1 MAKTKKRILALVL
14 TLAMVF
20 TTLAVTA
27 VADEPEHSDECTID
41 ATARTCDPKEEE
53 DGTVIHEA
61 ECGAWI
67 CVEECGFKEARDA
80 VAAFWTAYKD
90 LPAEGGVTA
99 ENAADIQAAVE
110 SIRSLNNRL
119 YEDPRLRDLTDQIE
133 REAAA
138 LRE

>member
-20 TTLAVTA
+20 TALAVTA

-41 ATARTCDPKEEE
+41 ATATCTCKPKVEE

-67 CVEECGFKEARDA
+67 CVEGCGFKEARDA
-80 VAAFWTAYKD
+80 VAAFRTAYKD
-90 LPAEGGVTA
+90 LPAEEGVTA
-99 ENAADIQAAVE
+99 ENAADILAAVE
-110 SIRSLNNRL
+110 SFKGLSS
-119 YEDPRLRDLTDQIE
+119 YC
-133 REAAA
+133 
-138 LRE
+138 

>member
-20 TTLAVTA
+20 TALAVTA

-41 ATARTCDPKEEE
+41 ATATCTCKPKVEE

-67 CVEECGFKEARDA
+67 CVEGCGFKKAWDA
-80 VAAFWTAYKD
+80 VAAFRTAYKD
-90 LPAEGGVTA
+90 LPAVERRLIEGPYIHHMSEIEGSLT
-99 ENAADIQAAVE
+99 E
-110 SIRSLNNRL
+110 S
-119 YEDPRLRDLTDQIE
+119 
-133 REAAA
+133 
-138 LRE
+138 LREFCKYVPELKFDGIG